1 MLLASTSAYKVSKY
15 FWENGKFQKKDV
27 ILQLEAEEDTG
38 SAEEQPASNRF
49 PHYTEIVSGIVIGM
63 AMPLLFQ
70 EVPYSLENLNQA
82 ALPHGSPKG
91 SSNSVFARLFVRAP

>member
-1 MLLASTSAYKVSKY
+1 MLWQVNWLVWQPLVLRKHVLLASTSAYKVSKY
-15 FWENGKFQKKDV
+15 FLKNGKFQKKDV

-63 AMPLLFQ
+63 AMPF
-70 EVPYSLENLNQA
+70 YFRKCHIA
-82 ALPHGSPKG
+82 
-91 SSNSVFARLFVRAP
+91 